1 MIFYQF
7 SALSH
12 FQRFE
17 ELSYPFYPQIL
28 ESDHTLLWKKSSIGC
43 YLTMGT
49 IFDTLKA
56 SS

>member
-17 ELSYPFYPQIL
+17 QLSYPFYPQIL
-28 ESDHTLLWKKSSIGC
+28 ESDHTLLWKTVALDAVSQWAPF
-43 YLTMGT
+43 LTP
-49 IFDTLKA
+49 
-56 SS
+56 